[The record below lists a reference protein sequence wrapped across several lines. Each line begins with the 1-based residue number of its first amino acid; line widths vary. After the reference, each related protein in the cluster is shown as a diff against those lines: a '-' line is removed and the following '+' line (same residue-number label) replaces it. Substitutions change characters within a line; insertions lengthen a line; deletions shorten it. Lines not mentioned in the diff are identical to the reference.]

1 MDAVVQPSAGHHPEV
16 ERKTRRK
23 TRPSM
28 GITVEELNKRWKD
41 AVGDLKKKGIPV
53 TNPDHA
59 LEGAL
64 SIRYVAAPNVPDTRR
79 RELRICTI

>member
-1 MDAVVQPSAGHHPEV
+1 MDAVVQTSAGHHPEV

-41 AVGDLKKKGIPV
+41 AVGDL
-53 TNPDHA
+53 
-59 LEGAL
+59 
-64 SIRYVAAPNVPDTRR
+64 
-79 RELRICTI
+79 